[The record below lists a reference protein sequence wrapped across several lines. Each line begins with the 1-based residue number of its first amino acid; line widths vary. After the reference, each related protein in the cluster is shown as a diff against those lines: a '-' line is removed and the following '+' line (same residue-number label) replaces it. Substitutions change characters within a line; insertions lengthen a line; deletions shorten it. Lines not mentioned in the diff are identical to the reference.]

1 MDVMYSTANL
11 VGLALPYRRH
21 LVGPDVVKNSAVH
34 HTYYRICQAQAA
46 FAVYGTIGSVLW
58 TLGLAVYLY
67 YRIVSRDADVAKW
80 VVRLLYVVCY
90 TLPLYTTLWLL
101 CNDQLGYSDSPLSGG
116 GWCSMKDNIDPLANF
131 MTYDIWMW
139 MGVILVPLYVSI
151 HVHIRDECDIKEG
164 SKIRQCNNSN
174 DHQFLII
181 SNPALGRT
189 ELKLL
194 FVPTVF
200 IILRAIGDCSQGMF
214 NFIIFF
220 IFQPKL
226 RALLKRCMCYYCIG
240 CNTNKYR
247 HLPVDDDDDDEL
259 DDSTSLQSR
268 SRTSSQFK
276 QYTT

>member
-151 HVHIRDECDIKEG
+151 HVHIRDEVCIMCKIK
-164 SKIRQCNNSN
+164 
-174 DHQFLII
+174 
-181 SNPALGRT
+181 
-189 ELKLL
+189 
-194 FVPTVF
+194 V
-200 IILRAIGDCSQGMF
+200 
-214 NFIIFF
+214 
-220 IFQPKL
+220 
-226 RALLKRCMCYYCIG
+226 
-240 CNTNKYR
+240 
-247 HLPVDDDDDDEL
+247 
-259 DDSTSLQSR
+259 
-268 SRTSSQFK
+268 
-276 QYTT
+276 